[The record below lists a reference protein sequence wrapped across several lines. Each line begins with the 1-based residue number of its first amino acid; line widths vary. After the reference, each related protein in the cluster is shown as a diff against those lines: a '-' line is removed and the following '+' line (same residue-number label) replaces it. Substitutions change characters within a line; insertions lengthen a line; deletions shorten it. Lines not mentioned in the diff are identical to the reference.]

1 VDGNDDPRQRGTAWM
16 AKGGG
21 IGGVGGGALEQ
32 PRQWTGRPVGRP
44 LYPWE
49 CRAAQSRQ
57 ARPEEAQEPSWGDA
71 AQAAAL
77 RCCVAVELRSVEG
90 READLRRPEAR
101 VEDGRRGHLVG
112 VRGRVR
118 GRVRFR
124 ARFRARA
131 RGWGER

>member
-1 VDGNDDPRQRGTAWM
+1 MVLGIWVCLHPRGVPHRRGHVGFLRWLNRSLGNKDLLHAFL
-16 AKGGG
+16 K
-21 IGGVGGGALEQ
+21 
-32 PRQWTGRPVGRP
+32 
-44 LYPWE
+44 
-49 CRAAQSRQ
+49 
-57 ARPEEAQEPSWGDA
+57 EPSWVA
-71 AQAAAL
+71 AKAAAL
-77 RCCVAVELRSVEG
+77 RCCVAVELRPVEG